1 MKGQLP
7 FTRIIFDVKKG
18 ANKMMTNAEVIYQG
32 IKFGMTVAASKGA
45 KILVDEF
52 VGQFTP
58 ENLDNTKRMCVEVAN
73 WGAATAF
80 GTVCAKSVEDKLEK
94 GKAYYDAAKKILNQI
109 QEGKKKAE
117 PVIETDENNN
127 PVEIEE
133 EDDEIPVEDLD
144 FLK

>member
-1 MKGQLP
+1 
-7 FTRIIFDVKKG
+7 
-18 ANKMMTNAEVIYQG
+18 MMTNAEVIYQG

-45 KILVDEF
+45 KILMDEI
-52 VGQFTP
+52 VEQFTP
-58 ENLDNTKRMCVEVAN
+58 ENLDNTKRMCVEVAK
-73 WGAATAF
+73 WGGATAF
-80 GTVCAKSVEDKLEK
+80 ASVCAKSVEDKLEK

-117 PVIETDENNN
+117 PVIETDEDIN

-133 EDDEIPVEDLD
+133 EDEIPVEDLD